1 MGQLVRI
8 DRSGWCCITFG
19 SRLLHYYNE
28 DQDGMDFPT
37 SICARFCTDADVYT
51 ATEEELATQKK
62 CKWCS
67 KKLIER
73 NEAVEL

>member
-1 MGQLVRI
+1 
-8 DRSGWCCITFG
+8 
-19 SRLLHYYNE
+19 
-28 DQDGMDFPT
+28 MDFPT